1 MTEVLRFVGE
11 KSDIEIN
18 LPRSLTVYFL
28 IGKPRRFFPTTDPN
42 ILFTLILSTH
52 SISAMSP
59 PETSEKIEAVS
70 PSATSK
76 VVSTGIDEYPV
87 PGKENLHLVER
98 TGNEDGLVQ
107 YDDSDSINGFNAAV
121 MGARVTLSN
130 VEEKK
135 LLRRIDWRLIPLL
148 SLMYMLKSVDYSNV
162 CFHPWLL
169 HGIYLTV

>member
-1 MTEVLRFVGE
+1 
-11 KSDIEIN
+11 
-18 LPRSLTVYFL
+18 
-28 IGKPRRFFPTTDPN
+28 
-42 ILFTLILSTH
+42 
-52 SISAMSP
+52 MSP

-169 HGIYLTV
+169 QDIYLLCDQVSNARVMDKGTPHNIITELHMTANEYNLVTTMYYVRPCLRRQREYY